1 MKTKLILL
9 SALLL
14 IGCGGTRK
22 TQNEKTNVH
31 TKDVITDNKKT
42 ETKTDTN
49 TKVTNNTEINK
60 ETGEVTETETLEP
73 IDNTKPATYIDENG
87 KSQSLNNT
95 KKTKTKTT
103 RKTNEKTKANTNVVE
118 HKKVAETIKK
128 DVKTKSKAKV
138 QVKQKSTESN
148 KGNLWNWIILMLLIV
163 YVIWLI
169 LRSRKIVRDKEKLN
183 L

>member
-9 SALLL
+9 SAVLL
-14 IGCGGTRK
+14 IGCGTRK
-22 TQNEKTNVH
+22 TNQTKTNVY
-31 TKDVITDNKKT
+31 TKDVITDNTKT

-49 TKVTNNTEINK
+49 TKVTNNTETNK

-73 IDNTKPATYIDENG
+73 IDNTKPATYVDENG

-103 RKTNEKTKANTNVVE
+103 RKTNEKNKSNVITTE
-118 HKKVAETIKK
+118 RKKVAETIKK

-138 QVKQKSTESN
+138 QVKQKATESN
-148 KGNLWNWIILMLLIV
+148 KGNFWNWIILILLIIAFG
-163 YVIWLI
+163 YCFWW
-169 LRSRKIVRDKEKLN
+169 SRKIVKDKEKLE